1 MMTPRRP
8 DSKKWTHFPSDL
20 LMQIEEATQEFFA
33 EEFKKQLTETQFIVE
48 GQIFPQ
54 EVLLRLG
61 LSQKNTLKQPNFEI
75 SFDIGDNKDEVWQR
89 LRIALD
95 FLQGVMVDYLSGKT
109 ASSEEEST
117 ELELP
122 LSWKKVNFKNDTFF
136 FQYSTTNSKLEALAD
151 QLLGINEKS
160 LVGENDSI
168 EDDAFELADIESE
181 EVLAHLK
188 DKNHLH

>member
-1 MMTPRRP
+1 MTPRRP